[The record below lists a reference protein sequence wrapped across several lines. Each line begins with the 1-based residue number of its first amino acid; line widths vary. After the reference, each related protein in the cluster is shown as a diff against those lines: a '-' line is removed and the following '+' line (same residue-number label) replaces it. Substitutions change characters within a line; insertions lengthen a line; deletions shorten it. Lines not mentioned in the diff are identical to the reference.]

1 MYDDAC
7 GLSQQR
13 PFLKVASSLVFQKRM
28 EEALPKCWW
37 RRGPLPLRDRET

>member
-1 MYDDAC
+1 MYDAC

-28 EEALPKCWW
+28 EEALQVLVEA
-37 RRGPLPLRDRET
+37 RAAASS